1 VVGVKVITREEGG
14 QSILITLHDPKER
27 HDNGDTC
34 ATIQRL
40 LENTGIARVTYVIAI
55 ISFVGARK
63 NENLS
68 IASEERV
75 KTCARLAKEALFT
88 DDPTK
93 LFGS

>member
-14 QSILITLHDPKER
+14 QSIMITLQDPKEGQN
-27 HDNGDTC
+27 NGDTRS
-34 ATIQRL
+34 TIQRL
-40 LENTGIARVTYVIAI
+40 LDDTGIVRVGQVIAI

-68 IASEERV
+68 IACEERV
-75 KTCARLAKEALFT
+75 KTSARLAKKAMFT
-88 DDPTK
+88 DNPTK